1 MKSIPLNEE
10 TATIASR
17 IIWFEPSAQALSDP
31 VRFMAYAMTYAMHE
45 EMRLIRRYVSDDDFR
60 EALDRAPPG
69 IIDPRSWAYW
79 NSKMGRYPPPP
90 LPVRRFGDVT
100 GPAKLDFMQ
109 SRGSEDPGS
118 ARKILSLEEERR
130 NARMTW
136 QNMRKGEATV
146 DLEEIR
152 RQARE
157 DWRAKYHAEDKSQ
170 K

>member
-1 MKSIPLNEE
+1 MNAIPLNDE
-10 TATIASR
+10 TAALAIG
-17 IIWFEPSAQALSDP
+17 IIWFEPPAQALSDP

-45 EMRLIRRYVSDDDFR
+45 EMRVIRRYVSDDDFR
-60 EALDRAPPG
+60 EALDHAPPG

-90 LPVRRFGDVT
+90 LPVRRFGNVT
-100 GPAKLDFMQ
+100 GPVKLDFVQ
-109 SRGSEDPGS
+109 
-118 ARKILSLEEERR
+118 RKNLSLEEERR
-130 NARMTW
+130 NARMNW
-136 QNMRKGEATV
+136 QNMRESETAT

-157 DWRAKYHAEDKSQ
+157 DWRAKYHPEDKDR